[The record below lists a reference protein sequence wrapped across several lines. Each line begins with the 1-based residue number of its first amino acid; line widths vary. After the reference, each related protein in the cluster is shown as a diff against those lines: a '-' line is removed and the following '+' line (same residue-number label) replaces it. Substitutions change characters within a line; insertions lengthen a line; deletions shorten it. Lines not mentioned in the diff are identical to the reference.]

1 MNKVIIT
8 MISIIVVITAI
19 MVGSN
24 IYKENETAK
33 QNQIN
38 QEQTQIAQTNVTEEI
53 LDDCTDEWESN
64 NNQEKETLQVNSN
77 YEKEEKYIL
86 REKDDKIIAY
96 KIDENGEEIEY
107 LATDI
112 STDYLAEDDK
122 QNLQKRNDS

>member
-1 MNKVIIT
+1 MNRVVVTILII
-8 MISIIVVITAI
+8 IAVITAI
-19 MVGSN
+19 LVGSRIN
-24 IYKENETAK
+24 EHQQYEAKVENNLEENEV
-33 QNQIN
+33 IIG
-38 QEQTQIAQTNVTEEI
+38 QTSEEI
-53 LDDCTDEWESN
+53 YDDCTDEWESN

>member
-53 LDDCTDEWESN
+53 LDECTDEWEN
-64 NNQEKETLQVNSN
+64 NNKKETETLQVNSN
-77 YEKEEKYIL
+77 YQKQEKYIL
-86 REKDDKIIAY
+86 RKNI
-96 KIDENGEEIEY
+96 
-107 LATDI
+107 
-112 STDYLAEDDK
+112 
-122 QNLQKRNDS
+122 

>member
-1 MNKVIIT
+1 MNK
-8 MISIIVVITAI
+8 VVITAI

-77 YEKEEKYIL
+77 YEKEEKYVL

-96 KIDENGEEIEY
+96 KIDENGEEVEY